1 VLFRTTSPKKSLKC
15 RTENDARQGEEHV
28 EPPCLDTIGGRRRRG
43 CIAALQASPCFAED
57 TGITHLPRT
66 QLLYYQYS

>member
-1 VLFRTTSPKKSLKC
+1 MPGKAKNTWNRPVWTPLAVKVGAVVR
-15 RTENDARQGEEHV
+15 
-28 EPPCLDTIGGRRRRG
+28 